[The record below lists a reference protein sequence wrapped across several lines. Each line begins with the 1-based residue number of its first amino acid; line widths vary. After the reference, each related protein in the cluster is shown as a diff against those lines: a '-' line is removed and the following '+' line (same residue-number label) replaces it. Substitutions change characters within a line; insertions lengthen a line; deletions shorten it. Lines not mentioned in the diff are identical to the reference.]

1 MEVVVKNNCSGG
13 RARSCGGWM
22 QRKRRGGA
30 RSCGSGGE
38 EVAVAAVK
46 ELRQWR
52 CKELGQRPWRSCGR
66 CGERCADSG
75 GARFCGS
82 CGGTRS
88 FTVFLFHKKVD
99 LKRKERKIRKK
110 KKKDMKLMILCYSS
124 SPFVWYIDKIKD
136 D

>member
-1 MEVVVKNNCSGG
+1 
-13 RARSCGGWM
+13 M

-46 ELRQWR
+46 
-52 CKELGQRPWRSCGR
+52 SCGR
-66 CGERCADSG
+66 CDERCADSG

-99 LKRKERKIRKK
+99 LKRKERK
-110 KKKDMKLMILCYSS
+110 
-124 SPFVWYIDKIKD
+124 
-136 D
+136 